1 MARIIGG
8 GDMKKSVRFVDKH
21 PILAVLIEVLIL
33 MVTFIIFLSFEMDF
47 AVAFMPLNSM
57 TCSIAI
63 LRIFIGKH
71 GSYVFA
77 MTDLLWRTL
86 SLEGEEDRYEE
97 VSLEHASIAFW
108 LSIALLLAE
117 LIILAAKLL
126 HMLL

>member
-1 MARIIGG
+1 
-8 GDMKKSVRFVDKH
+8 MKKSVKFVDKH

-47 AVAFMPLNSM
+47 AVAFMIFNSI
-57 TCSIAI
+57 TCSTAI
-63 LRIFIGKH
+63 VRIFIGKH
-71 GSYVFA
+71 GSNVFV
-77 MTDLLWRTL
+77 MTDPLWRTL

-117 LIILAAKLL
+117 LIILAVKLL
-126 HMLL
+126 HMLS